1 MCSITDQPS
10 ATTASRFAAM
20 VEDFGELGARISGM
34 LADPSTASELAGVPS
49 DAVAGFVTSLAGS
62 VSAGTAALTVV
73 TGQLHHGVF
82 ELFPHGCSSS
92 ASNCSNSSG
101 FGDLRCHANTLL
113 ISVGHP

>member
-34 LADPSTASELAGVPS
+34 LADPESASELAGVPG

-62 VSAGTAALTVV
+62 ASAATASMTVL
-73 TGQLHHGVF
+73 TGQLHATGGGGRV
-82 ELFPHGCSSS
+82 C
-92 ASNCSNSSG
+92 
-101 FGDLRCHANTLL
+101 
-113 ISVGHP
+113 